1 MKKSNKKKW
10 ITPKLELMT
19 HQNILGKEQVPVP
32 EQNKTNTAGTA
43 TAIAS

>member
-1 MKKSNKKKW
+1 MKKRNTKKW

-19 HQNILGKEQVPVP
+19 HQNILSKEQVPVP
-32 EQNKTNTAGTA
+32 EQNKTSTGATA